1 MYTILHYLGFCRFVT
16 CVMEKFSIR
25 ILKESQTPV
34 QKIIQLFALQ
44 FEPPFANKLQCKLKD
59 YIDENGKEYVVH
71 IDKSRNVNVIASANL
86 RRVGFYA
93 TVATV
98 TTFQNHKLQFY

>member
-1 MYTILHYLGFCRFVT
+1 
-16 CVMEKFSIR
+16 MEKFSIR